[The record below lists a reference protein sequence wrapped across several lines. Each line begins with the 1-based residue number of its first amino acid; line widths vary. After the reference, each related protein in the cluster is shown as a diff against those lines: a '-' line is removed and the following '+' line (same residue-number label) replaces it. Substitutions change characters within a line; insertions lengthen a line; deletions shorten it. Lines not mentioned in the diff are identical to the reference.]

1 MRINAGGNMK
11 GLIFLVVA
19 LATAAHAQQATTCLK
34 LSQVKVD
41 HRVVHQYGTTEVKL
55 KFEAKDCYVLT
66 ESPNLGRQMP
76 ILEIQNETGLTAQ
89 IGAVGAL
96 RFDQSMV
103 SASTLKAQE
112 ISATINLAASYAA
125 TLGQHK
131 LAGTIRYK
139 AVDSQ
144 GSVTDEMLSFNVPIK
159 VEPTVPNS
167 PGFTDRHPVWTA
179 MLVPV
184 GVVVLVALLPL
195 VLLAELMGW
204 DGC

>member
-1 MRINAGGNMK
+1 MK
-11 GLIFLVVA
+11 ALIFLAVA
-19 LATAAHAQQATTCLK
+19 LATAAQAQQPTTCLK
-34 LSQVKVD
+34 LNQVKVD

-66 ESPNLGRQMP
+66 ESPNMGRQMP
-76 ILEIQNETGLTAQ
+76 ILELQNEKGLTATV
-89 IGAVGAL
+89 GSVGAL
-96 RFDQSMV
+96 RFDQSTV
-103 SASTLKAQE
+103 SASFLKAQE
-112 ISATINLAASYAA
+112 ISATVNLAASYAA
-125 TLGQHK
+125 VLGQHK

-139 AVDSQ
+139 VIDSQ
-144 GSVTDEMLSFNVPIK
+144 GIVSDEMLSFNVPIK
-159 VEPTVPNS
+159 VEQTVPYP
-167 PGFTDRHPVWTA
+167 PGFTDRHPVLTM